1 MGGLTVVTPVGLEL
15 GRNARNRVSRSAQAE
30 LGDDRRDPLR
40 LLAGAD
46 EQRVANLLALRY
58 RRMVASPF
66 GFFRGAATV
75 MAYDLA
81 LRPNSGLFVQAGG
94 NAHLFNFGLS
104 GTPDRRLVFDLND
117 FDETLEAPF
126 EWDLKR
132 LVSSVLLAGRG
143 NGLKAADSTRAA
155 TAAAAGY
162 RDAINDY
169 ATRRALE
176 VWYDRVEVDELQPLL
191 QRGRASVPT
200 LQAVEKARSRD
211 HLSAAAKLTERVS
224 GGWRLREDPPLLTH
238 VHADEGMDEELVRRC
253 IREYRQ
259 TLPADRRVLLDRYA
273 FVDFA
278 RKVVGVGSVGSRT
291 WVVLLAAS
299 PNDPLLLQVKEAGPS
314 VLEWHLTPSPYRNAG
329 QRVVEGQR
337 LIQAAPDVLLGWF
350 RDPTAGHDYYVRQ
363 LWDAKGSFDGAP
375 FNAAGLA
382 TYARLCGRVLARAH
396 ARSGDPAAIAGYVG
410 RSDRFDRSML
420 RFGQLYA
427 DRTEADHAVLVDAVE
442 AGRLPAKSRATPPAP
457 SARPAETQDPQAG

>member
-1 MGGLTVVTPVGLEL
+1 MGGLTVVTPVGFEL
-15 GRNARNRVSRSAQAE
+15 GRAARNRVSRTAQAE
-30 LGDDRRDPLR
+30 VGDDGRDLLA

-46 EQRVANLLALRY
+46 ALRVRDLLPLRY
-58 RRMVASPF
+58 RRMISSPF
-66 GFFRGAATV
+66 TFFRGAATV

-81 LRPNSGLFVQAGG
+81 QRPHSGLFVQAGG
-94 NAHLFNFGLS
+94 NAHLENFGMS

-132 LVSSVLLAGRG
+132 LVSSVILAGRS
-143 NGLKAADSTRAA
+143 NRLKPAECATAA
-155 TAAAAGY
+155 TSAAAGY
-162 RDAINDY
+162 RESINDY

-176 VWYDRVEVDELQPLL
+176 VWYDRIEVDDLLPLL
-191 QRGRASVPT
+191 RRGPASVPT
-200 LQAVEKARSRD
+200 LQAVEKARGRD
-211 HLSAAAKLTERVS
+211 HLSAAAKLTERVD

-238 VHADEGMDEELVRRC
+238 VGFDDGMDEELVRRC
-253 IREYRQ
+253 IREYRR
-259 TLPADRRVLLDRYA
+259 TLPADRRVLLDRYT

-278 RKVVGVGSVGSRT
+278 RKVVGVGSVGSRC

-350 RDPTAGHDYYVRQ
+350 RDPTGGHDYYVRQ
-363 LWDAKGSFDGAP
+363 LWDAKGSFDVSS
-375 FNAAGLA
+375 FKAAGLA

-396 ARSGDPAAIAGYVG
+396 ARSGDSAAIAGYIG
-410 RSDRFDRSML
+410 HGDRFDRSML
-420 RFGQLYA
+420 KFGQRYA
-427 DRTEADHAVLVDAVE
+427 DRTETDYALLTEAVA
-442 AGRLPAKSRATPPAP
+442 AGRLPAPQRASLAAVPTRPRA
-457 SARPAETQDPQAG
+457 AR

>member
-1 MGGLTVVTPVGLEL
+1 MGGLTVVTPVGMEL
-15 GRNARNRVSRSAQAE
+15 GRNARNRISRSAQAE
-30 LGDDRRDPLR
+30 LGDDGRDPLS
-40 LLAGAD
+40 LLAAAD
-46 EQRVANLLALRY
+46 AQRLPDLLPLRY

-66 GFFRGAATV
+66 SFFRGAATV
-75 MAYDLA
+75 MAHDLA
-81 LRPNSGLFVQAGG
+81 LRPHSGLFVQAGG

-132 LVSSVLLAGRG
+132 LVSSVVLAGRA
-143 NGLKAADSTRAA
+143 NGLKSARAA
-155 TAAAAGY
+155 SAAAAGY
-162 RDAINDY
+162 REAINDY
-169 ATRRALE
+169 ATKRALE
-176 VWYDRVEVDELQPLL
+176 VWYDRIEVDDLQPLL
-191 QRGRASVPT
+191 QRRRAKVPT
-200 LQAVEKARSRD
+200 LQAMEQARSRD
-211 HLSAAAKLTERVS
+211 HLAAAAKLTERVN

-238 VHADEGMDEELVRRC
+238 VDADEGMHEELLRRC
-253 IREYRQ
+253 IREYRK
-259 TLPADRRVLLDRYA
+259 TLPVDRQVLLDRYT

-299 PNDPLLLQVKEAGPS
+299 PNDPLVLQVKEAGPS
-314 VLEWHLTPSPYRNAG
+314 VLEWHLTPSPYPNAG

-337 LIQAAPDVLLGWF
+337 LIQAAPDILLGWF
-350 RDPTAGHDYYVRQ
+350 RDPAAGHDYYVRQ

-375 FNAAGLA
+375 FDAAGLA

-410 RSDRFDRSML
+410 HSDRFDRSMME
-420 RFGQLYA
+420 FGQRYA
-427 DRTEADHAVLVDAVE
+427 DRTEADHLRLVE
-442 AGRLPAKSRATPPAP
+442 AVAAGRAGAQPTKGAEP
-457 SARPAETQDPQAG
+457 RPESGAQRSIG

>member
-15 GRNARNRVSRSAQAE
+15 GRAARSRVSRAAQAE
-30 LGDDRRDPLR
+30 LGADRRDPLS
-40 LLAGAD
+40 LLATAD
-46 EQRVANLLALRY
+46 EHRLPALLPLRY
-58 RRMVASPF
+58 QRMIASPF
-66 GFFRGAATV
+66 CFFRGAATV
-75 MAYDLA
+75 MAHDLA
-81 LRPNSGLFVQAGG
+81 LLPHSGLFVQAGG
-94 NAHLFNFGLS
+94 NAHLQNFGMS

-132 LVSSVLLAGRG
+132 LVSSVILAARANRFKSGDAST
-143 NGLKAADSTRAA
+143 AASS
-155 TAAAAGY
+155 AAAGY
-162 RDAINDY
+162 REAMADY
-169 ATRRALE
+169 ATKRALE
-176 VWYDRVEVDELQPLL
+176 VWYDRIEVDDLVPLL
-191 QRGRASVPT
+191 NRGRASVPT

-211 HLSAAAKLTERVS
+211 HLSAAAKLTERVN

-238 VHADEGMDEELVRRC
+238 VDPDEGMDEELVRRC

-259 TLPADRRVLLDRYA
+259 TLPADRRVLLDRYS

-278 RKVVGVGSVGSRT
+278 RKVVGIGSVGSRC

-363 LWDAKGSFDGAP
+363 LWDAKGSFDTSTL
-375 FNAAGLA
+375 NASGLA

-396 ARSGDPAAIAGYVG
+396 ARSGDPAAISGYIG
-410 RSDRFDRSML
+410 NGDRFDRSML
-420 RFGQLYA
+420 KFGQRYA
-427 DRTEADHAVLVDAVE
+427 DRTEADHARLAKAV
-442 AGRLPAKSRATPPAP
+442 ASGKMPAP
-457 SARPAETQDPQAG
+457 RAARTSGWPLSGPLRA